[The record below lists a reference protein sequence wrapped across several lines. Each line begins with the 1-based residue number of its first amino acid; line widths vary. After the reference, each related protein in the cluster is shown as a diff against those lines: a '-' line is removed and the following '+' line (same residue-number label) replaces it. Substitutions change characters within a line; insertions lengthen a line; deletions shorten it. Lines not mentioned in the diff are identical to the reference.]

1 MEHSYGMGSFIR
13 VLKSEVTYYTI
24 VFRGLDFGNSSC
36 NMFIN
41 DLLHVHQG
49 DLVWGGLLHGHQ
61 GVGFW
66 AG

>member
-1 MEHSYGMGSFIR
+1 M
-13 VLKSEVTYYTI
+13 
-24 VFRGLDFGNSSC
+24 VFRGLDIGNSSC